1 MRFGIV
7 RFPGSNCDADCQR
20 AITAGLGQEAVYL
33 WHQTRSLEGVDVILL
48 PGGFSYGDH
57 LRAGAIARLSPI
69 MREVIAF
76 ARNGGPVVGI
86 CNGFQ
91 ILCEAHLLPGALI
104 RNRGLRFRH
113 IDVHLRIAQ
122 TESVLTRACS
132 DGQVLRMPIAHGEG
146 QFVAD
151 ETMLGQLES
160 QGRVVFRYVD
170 RHGNRTTTANPN
182 GSQND
187 IAGICNEHGNIVGLM
202 PHPERAISALLGGS
216 DGLELLRSL
225 ELSVSE
231 TVVS

>member
-20 AITAGLGQEAVYL
+20 AVTEGLGQEAVYL
-33 WHQTRSLEGVDVILL
+33 WHKTPSLDDVDVVLL

-57 LRAGAIARLSPI
+57 LRAGAIARFSPI

-76 ARNGGPVVGI
+76 ARAGRPVVGI

-104 RNRGLRFRH
+104 RNHGLRFRH
-113 IDVHLRIAQ
+113 LPVHLRVER
-122 TESVLTRACS
+122 TDTVLTRKS
-132 DGQVLRMPIAHGEG
+132 TSGQVLRMPIAHGEG

-151 ETMLGQLES
+151 DATLGELES
-160 QGRVVFRYVD
+160 EGRVVFRYVD
-170 RHGNRTTTANPN
+170 RDGNRSDTANPN

-187 IAGICNEHGNIVGLM
+187 IAGICNEAGNVVGLM
-202 PHPERAISALLGGS
+202 PHPERAMSTLLGGA
-216 DGLELLRSL
+216 DGRVLFQSL
-225 ELSVSE
+225 VAPSPEPVAS
-231 TVVS
+231 

>member
-7 RFPGSNCDADCQR
+7 RFPGSNCDADCER
-20 AITAGLGQEAVYL
+20 AITEGLGHEAVYL
-33 WHQTRSLEGVDVILL
+33 WHRTPSLEDVDVVLL

-57 LRAGAIARLSPI
+57 LRAGAIARFSPI
-69 MREVIAF
+69 MQEVIAF
-76 ARNGGPVVGI
+76 AADGGPVVGI

-104 RNRGLRFRH
+104 RNHGLRFRH
-113 IDVHLRIAQ
+113 VDVHLRIER
-122 TESVLTRACS
+122 TDTVLTRACS
-132 DGQVLRMPIAHGEG
+132 SGQVLRMPIAHGEG

-151 ETMLGQLES
+151 ETTLARLES
-160 QGRVVFRYVD
+160 EGRVVFRYVD
-170 RHGNRTTTANPN
+170 RHGNRAGAANPN

-216 DGLELLRSL
+216 DGLALWQSL
-225 ELSVSE
+225 EWSAREPVAS
-231 TVVS
+231 